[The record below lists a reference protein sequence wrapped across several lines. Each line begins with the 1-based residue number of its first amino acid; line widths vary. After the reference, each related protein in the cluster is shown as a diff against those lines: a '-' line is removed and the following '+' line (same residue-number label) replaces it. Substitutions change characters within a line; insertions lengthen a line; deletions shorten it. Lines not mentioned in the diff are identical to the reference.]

1 VIAIKAEV
9 NNQAKKPV
17 KGPIDITFVMLVLL
31 LLTMGLVMLF
41 SASYAI
47 AYYEENNSFYYITR
61 QGIFAIAGIV
71 AMFVIST
78 IDYRIFQKFANLI
91 LLITI
96 FLLIVVLFMPKIN
109 GVRRWI
115 IIAGFFNFQ
124 PSEIAKFAVA
134 VWSSAYIAK
143 NYDNM
148 KKFKVGILP
157 FLIVFGII
165 AGLMVLEPHF
175 SGTILILAIGAVL
188 MVIGGSDL
196 KWFGLAATGGAAA
209 LGAAMLIPSI
219 SEYAIVRIKRWLDPF
234 QDYYGSG
241 FQTIQSLYAIGSGGL
256 LGTGIGNSRQ
266 KYLYLP
272 EPQNDFIFAVVCEEL
287 GFIGAVLIILL
298 FVLLVWR
305 GYVISIKARD
315 KFATLLGI
323 GLTTQVGLQALLNIA
338 VVTNT
343 IPNTGISLPFFSSGG
358 TSLLMLLAQMG
369 IVLSISRTSSAEK
382 P

>member
-1 VIAIKAEV
+1 
-9 NNQAKKPV
+9 
-17 KGPIDITFVMLVLL
+17 MLVLL

>member
-1 VIAIKAEV
+1 VITIKSEV
-9 NNQAKKPV
+9 NNEAKKPV
-17 KGPIDITFVMLVLL
+17 KGPIDITFVMLILL

-78 IDYRIFQKFANLI
+78 IDYKIYQKFAKLI
-91 LLITI
+91 LIVTFL
-96 FLLIVVLFMPKIN
+96 LLIVVLFMPKIN

-134 VWSSAYIAK
+134 VWCSAYITK
-143 NYDNM
+143 NYDKM

-157 FLIVFGII
+157 FLIVFGAI

-188 MVIGGSDL
+188 MVVGGSDL
-196 KWFGLAATGGAAA
+196 KWFGLAATGGVAA
-209 LGAAMLIPSI
+209 LGVAMLIPSI

-315 KFATLLGI
+315 KFGTLLGI